1 MFSEKSMEKQQ
12 IADNE
17 IIVLAPVVQ
26 KYIFAKKFKG
36 DDARDVYKA
45 VLRRIAKDLKNAP
58 VFGGYFKF
66 NEETQEINGS
76 DLYHGILINDE
87 LRESGLHLPSVT
99 EGKSLG
105 SAKKL
110 SDSVYRDYGL
120 AVYNGQNPN
129 SNIAQR
135 LIREAKKKEWKTP
148 ILALSFDALK
158 LKKDASVLFSG
169 DTKNVLTGEEA
180 QKYLDEQFNHK
191 GNSGVLG
198 LSRYWYDDWFAN
210 WNDLDDSYD
219 DGRVDWVC
227 GEATTQDLERV
238 VTEEIDKVA
247 RNEVEKL
254 NVKIASSKE
263 TTLKIL
269 RS

>member
-1 MFSEKSMEKQQ
+1 METREKNN
-12 IADNE
+12 NE

-36 DDARDVYKA
+36 DDAREVYKA
-45 VLRRIAKDLKNAP
+45 VAGRVAKDFKNLHA
-58 VFGGYFKF
+58 FNTYFKF
-66 NEETQEINGS
+66 NEGTGEINGS
-76 DLYHGILINDE
+76 NLYYGILINDE
-87 LRESGLHLPSVT
+87 LRASGLHLPSVT
-99 EGKSLG
+99 EGKSLD

-110 SDSVYRDYGL
+110 SDGVYRDYGL
-120 AVYNGQNPN
+120 VVYNGQNPN

-180 QKYLDEQFNHK
+180 QKYLDEQFNYK
-191 GNSGVLG
+191 GNSGVLRLG
-198 LSRYWYDDWFAN
+198 RDGDGGWGAHWYD
-210 WNDLDDSYD
+210 LGDSYA

-238 VTEEIDKVA
+238 VAEEIDKVA
-247 RNEVEKL
+247 RNEAEKL
-254 NVKIASSKE
+254 NAKIASSKE
-263 TTLKIL
+263 TALKIL